1 MLDSSNTT
9 LATVSVND
17 LYTNSS
23 TIPNPSP
30 VPFSFDFTGNTLQ
43 ANTNFNLRLT
53 ASGQGSSGII
63 GNNAGIDN
71 LVVNGNLVAVP
82 WETDSLPL
90 IGSTVL
96 FGLGLWGKGKLAKSQ
111 K

>member
-1 MLDSSNTT
+1 LLDSSNTT

-43 ANTNFNLRLT
+43 ANTNFNLLLT
-53 ASGQGSSGII
+53 ASGQGTLGT
-63 GNNAGIDN
+63 NAGIDN